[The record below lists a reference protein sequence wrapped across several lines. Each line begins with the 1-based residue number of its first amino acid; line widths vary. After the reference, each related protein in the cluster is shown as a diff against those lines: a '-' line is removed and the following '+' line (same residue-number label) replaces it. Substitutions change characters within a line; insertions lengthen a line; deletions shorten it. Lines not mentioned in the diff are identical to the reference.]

1 MGLHRF
7 VDDCNHDCSLVRKTT
22 MCAHNDLAELKKL
35 RRRTKPIRAWKV
47 LQESGLN
54 VYTGYGR
61 AKYGPG
67 QVKAKG
73 VTRTTLYHASRPRGL
88 HVYRTKR
95 AARCMVYGSR
105 VVVPVYINPCDLIA
119 AEPPSNCRCSQLVAC
134 GLTIRPEDWAA
145 AGLPKRA
152 TRRRYV

>member
-1 MGLHRF
+1 
-7 VDDCNHDCSLVRKTT
+7 
-22 MCAHNDLAELKKL
+22 MCATNDPAELKKL
-35 RRRTKPIRAWKV
+35 RRYTKPIRAWKV

-54 VYTGYGR
+54 VWTGY
-61 AKYGPG
+61 ALAAYGPG

-73 VTRTTLYHASRPRGL
+73 VIPTTCYRARGL

-95 AARCMVYGSR
+95 DARIMAHGSHA
-105 VVVPVYINPCDLIA
+105 VVPVYINPSDLIA
-119 AEPPSNCRCSQLVAC
+119 AGSPSNCWLPPQLVSC
-134 GLTIRPEDWAA
+134 RLTIRPEDWDA